1 MTSPQAAT
9 AELRSYEIY
18 RRALRVFLAL
28 CILLAPLLLVFWFG
42 LCPTGAN
49 DAACPDQG
57 SSLSVVAAFR
67 VMNSQ
72 LRQVFL
78 LLTLVIPFVYPVSY
92 IGLGALAVRRAP
104 WLTALGVVCGFAG
117 GVVWAAIAGQIAL
130 LDGMAQIAPNPVFVM
145 IENHFYANWM
155 VLTLGT
161 FWVIG
166 HLAGYVLLG
175 FALWRARAIP
185 LWAALIFIL
194 SAPLMGPIAYG
205 TNQGFLQILGF
216 ALIFIASI
224 PAALAM
230 LHGRDEQPLVE

>member
-9 AELRSYEIY
+9 ADLRSYAIY
-18 RRALRVFLAL
+18 RHALRVFLAL

-57 SSLSVVAAFR
+57 SSLSIVAAFR
-67 VMNSQ
+67 AMNSQ

-78 LLTLVIPFVYPVSY
+78 ALTLVIPFVYPVSY
-92 IGLGALAVRRAP
+92 VGLGALAVRHAP
-104 WLTALGVVCGFAG
+104 WLTTLGVVCGFAA

-130 LDGMAQIAPNPVFVM
+130 LDGMAQIALSPLFVT
-145 IENHFYANWM
+145 IENHFYSAWI
-155 VLTLGT
+155 VLALGA

-166 HLAGYVLLG
+166 HLVGYVLLG
-175 FALWRARAIP
+175 FALWRARVIP

-194 SAPLMGPIAYG
+194 NAPLMGPIAYG

-230 LHGRDEQPLVE
+230 LHSRDEQPLVE